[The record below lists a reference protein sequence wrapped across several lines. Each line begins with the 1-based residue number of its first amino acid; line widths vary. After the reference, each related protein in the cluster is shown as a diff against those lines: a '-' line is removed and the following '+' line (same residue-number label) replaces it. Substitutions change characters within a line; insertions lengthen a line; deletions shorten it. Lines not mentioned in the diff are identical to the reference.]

1 MRSLEKL
8 TITFLNRRNL
18 KSLFVFKVL
27 DIAIY
32 SHMHLTLAKVGRDK
46 RSEENIKPCLRAS
59 PTTGPWCAKGG
70 VSLGLLTLPACTTD
84 VTDLPVRPC
93 LKKLNTPVSREMIL
107 LVYLSL
113 LTNSTPLQ
121 RNMSILD
128 LLYFAIRARSRT
140 RFDLSVSF
148 VCKLNLG
155 HSPPPRLYITLSD
168 MPRSL
173 ESGEHHVLL
182 AFNRK
187 RSGELMRPTKVR

>member
-1 MRSLEKL
+1 
-8 TITFLNRRNL
+8 
-18 KSLFVFKVL
+18 
-27 DIAIY
+27 
-32 SHMHLTLAKVGRDK
+32 
-46 RSEENIKPCLRAS
+46 
-59 PTTGPWCAKGG
+59 
-70 VSLGLLTLPACTTD
+70 
-84 VTDLPVRPC
+84 
-93 LKKLNTPVSREMIL
+93 MIL

-187 RSGELMRPTKVR
+187 RSGELMRPHKGSLTLNLFMMRTCSIFQVVELPFPNLEPTKVRHERTGFLGFLGANLDNVTSPRRRTPFDPVPSESGEESLDLFIS